1 MNDAVYCVTCGNREA
16 THEREG
22 LDHPFQAPVPTD
34 GPGAELLDELRSAL
48 TRYVIFP
55 SDHAVDAVTLW
66 IAATHAQAAW
76 EFATRLVIISPE
88 KRCGKSRLLDVV
100 EATTYNP
107 LITVNISSAALVRSI
122 GDDPPTL
129 LLDEA
134 DTVFGPKSADNNEDL
149 RGILNAGHMRNRPYV
164 RWDITTRAPENC
176 PTFAMAALAGIGNMP
191 DTIMDRAVIV
201 RMRRRA
207 PGETVRPYR
216 QRRDG
221 GPLRELGDRLRKWI
235 GGHIGDLTRA
245 EPEMPVE
252 DRAADT
258 WESLV
263 AVADLAGRDWPLRAR
278 AAALRL
284 VATENESDIES
295 SIGGRLLAD
304 IRDVF
309 DNLTVSFL
317 PSRDL
322 VSRLHQIEEA
332 PWREDELSM
341 RKLAMKLKPYGV
353 APRQNVTKTAR
364 GYHVEDFTDA
374 FSRYLPSGSVHAS
387 GQDGDQQKQ
396 PDTSADTS
404 GTQKRPDTTA
414 DDNCPEKCPDESA
427 GGNQSPDAWTLPD
440 SPVRGGWPAESMGAA
455 ARGDGE

>member
-1 MNDAVYCVTCGNREA
+1 MNDALYCVTCGNREE

-22 LDHPFQAPVPTD
+22 LDHPFQAPESTYEL
-34 GPGAELLDELRSAL
+34 GAELLNELRAAL

-55 SDHAVDAVTLW
+55 SDHSADAVTLW

-76 EFATRLVIISPE
+76 EFATRIAIISPE
-88 KRCGKSRLLDVV
+88 KRCGKSRLLDVI

-122 GDDPPTL
+122 GEDPPTL

-164 RWDITTRAPENC
+164 RWDIAQRKTENC
-176 PTFAMAALAGIGNMP
+176 PTFAMAALAGIGNLP

-207 PGETVRPYR
+207 PGEMVKPYR

-221 GPLRELGDRLRKWI
+221 GPLRELGDRIRKWV

-245 EPEMPVE
+245 EPVMPVE

-263 AVADLAGRDWPLRAR
+263 AVADLAGGDWPQRAR
-278 AAALRL
+278 SAALKL
-284 VATENESDIES
+284 VAAEGEADIEA

-304 IRDVF
+304 IRDIF
-309 DNLTVSFL
+309 FNLTVSFL
-317 PSRDL
+317 SSRDL
-322 VSRLHQIEEA
+322 VARLHQIEEA
-332 PWREDELSM
+332 PWREDELTM

-364 GYHVEDFTDA
+364 GYHAEDFADA
-374 FSRYLPSGSVHAS
+374 FARYLPSGSVQAS
-387 GQDGDQQKQ
+387 RQAGDQQEQ
-396 PDTSADTS
+396 ADTSSDTS

-414 DDNCPEKCPDESA
+414 DENCPEKCPDEFA
-427 GGNQSPDAWTLPD
+427 GESGSPDAWTHRD
-440 SPVRGGWPAESMGAA
+440 SQVRGGWPAGSLGAA
-455 ARGDGE
+455 AHGDGE